1 MKEFIIERYDD
12 SLSQV
17 WDDFVGTSKNGTF
30 MLTRK
35 FIGYHH
41 DRFEDSSLL
50 VYKKTKLIAVFPANS
65 KENTIYSHQGLSYGG
80 LILPKQIKLKDVLTV
95 FGMILKYYNQKG
107 FSNLLIK
114 QPNALS
120 SISLR

>member
-1 MKEFIIERYDD
+1 MKEIKIECYDD

-35 FIGYHH
+35 FIGYHQ

-50 VYKKTKLIAVFPANS
+50 VYKKTKLIAVFPP
-65 KENTIYSHQGLSYGG
+65 TIKKTLF
-80 LILPKQIKLKDVLTV
+80 I
-95 FGMILKYYNQKG
+95 
-107 FSNLLIK
+107 LIK
-114 QPNALS
+114 V
-120 SISLR
+120 

>member
-1 MKEFIIERYDD
+1 MKEFKIERYDD

-35 FIGYHH
+35 FISYHH

-80 LILPKQIKLKDVLTV
+80 LILPKQIKLKDVL
-95 FGMILKYYNQKG
+95 
-107 FSNLLIK
+107 
-114 QPNALS
+114 
-120 SISLR
+120 